1 MQRASLITFAEFS
14 ELKQVVVLALACEQ
28 KQSESKKQVLTRVLK
43 AFEVSEFVKEMLKR
57 DVLGF
62 V

>member
-1 MQRASLITFAEFS
+1 MRALITFSEFS
-14 ELKQVVVLALACEQ
+14 ELKQVVLLALVCEQ
-28 KQSESKKQVLTRVLK
+28 KQTESKKQVLTRVLK
-43 AFEVSEFVKEMLKR
+43 AFDVSEFVKEMLKR

>member
-1 MQRASLITFAEFS
+1 MSALITFAEFA
-14 ELKQVVVLALACEQ
+14 ELKQVVLLALVCEQ
-28 KQSESKKQVLTRVLK
+28 KQSESRKQVLTRVLK
-43 AFEVSEFVKEMLKR
+43 AFDVSEFVKEMLKR